1 MDSFSNFGEDKI
13 HMKIIEVS
21 FQLFK
26 NHQKEFLDILLLV
39 EIILSFSLSNSAIER
54 VLSTLTTL
62 LFDSRLRLKHETMED
77 CLLKVGNKNAR
88 AESNKEDILDSAV
101 LKYFEKRH
109 TTKIHVASLT
119 SPKVMSVSISSDK
132 EEQ

>member
-1 MDSFSNFGEDKI
+1 MDSFSNFGEDTI
-13 HMKIIEVS
+13 HREIIEVS

-26 NHQKEFLDILLLV
+26 NHQKEFLDILLLA
-39 EIILSFSLSNSAIER
+39 EIILSFSSSNSAIER

-62 LFDSRLRLKHETMED
+62 LFDSRLRLEHETIED

-88 AESNKEDILDSAV
+88 AESNKEDILDSVV

-109 TTKIHVASLT
+109 TMKIHVASLT

-132 EEQ
+132 EQ

>member
-1 MDSFSNFGEDKI
+1 MDSFSNFGEDTI
-13 HMKIIEVS
+13 HREIIEVS

-26 NHQKEFLDILLLV
+26 NHQKEFLDILLLA
-39 EIILSFSLSNSAIER
+39 EIILNFSSSNSAIER

-62 LFDSRLRLKHETMED
+62 LFDSRLRLEHETIED

-88 AESNKEDILDSAV
+88 AESNKEDILDSVV

-109 TTKIHVASLT
+109 TMKIHVASLT

-132 EEQ
+132 EQ